1 MHTTPESSD
10 TTYDFGTKYKKQ
22 NVITRLLLDSFFA
35 AKNSHVVADTMAHFS
50 PDVVTYTESILGW
63 PLDGY
68 ETIEQ
73 TFAQRGVQIR
83 RNRLLW

>member
-1 MHTTPESSD
+1 MTATTDLATDYPAEPDIRHASAE
-10 TTYDFGTKYKKQ
+10 TVAF
-22 NVITRLLLDSFFA
+22 LDSFFA

-68 ETIEQ
+68 DDLLVSDIL
-73 TFAQRGVQIR
+73 GVR
-83 RNRLLW
+83 